1 MSRIVFHIGPP
12 KTGTTAVQA
21 SLDSSRR
28 QLLEHGISYLP
39 ETTQASMA
47 AMALTQR
54 TDPSTGI
61 RVPDEAWRS
70 LAARISKS
78 RSRTTIVSS
87 EWLAAASEEHIER
100 VRQTFNSQDVQII
113 LTIRSL
119 AAILPSRWRQNVLE
133 GATYGYEEWLDMVF
147 NDRSSSQSQRFW
159 HQHRHDLLAQRW
171 SQVFGAQNVHVV
183 VVRGNQPSFV
193 LEAVEEVLSVPRG
206 TLNRD
211 AAGANVSVSDVLVEG
226 VRRFNQRR
234 ERFGIS
240 KALGYTA
247 VSRGAL
253 MQIPQQQRD
262 RSIGDPFPARHLE
275 GVVREVE
282 RIVSGLRT
290 LGLSVYGDLDDL
302 MEIKT
307 ARTHPAEA
315 MSEDS
320 VAELIADVMTGQL
333 RALGLAAL
341 NGDSS
346 GLPPSGRPDGVDNL
360 TLRGRRRRVAML
372 GHALRAA
379 RLSGLE
385 VLWLGV
391 DLVAH
396 LGAKLKRRLEQVL
409 KGK

>member
-28 QLLEHGISYLP
+28 QILEHGISYLP

-78 RSRTTIVSS
+78 RSRITIVSS
-87 EWLAAASEEHIER
+87 EWLAAASEEQIER
-100 VRQTFNSQDVQII
+100 VRQTFKSQDVQII

-193 LEAVEEVLSVPRG
+193 LDAFEEVLSVPPG

-211 AAGANVSVSDVLVEG
+211 AVGANVSASDVLVEA

-234 ERFGIS
+234 EQYGITR
-240 KALGYTA
+240 ALGYTS

-282 RIVSGLRT
+282 GIVSGLRA
-290 LGLSVYGDLDDL
+290 LGISLYGDLDDL
-302 MEIKT
+302 MESKT
-307 ARTHPAEA
+307 GRTHPAEA
-315 MSEDS
+315 MSDDS

-379 RLSGLE
+379 RLSTLE
-385 VLWLGV
+385 VLWLCLSLGV
-391 DLVAH
+391 Q
-396 LGAKLKRRLEQVL
+396 LGAKIKRDLSRIWP
-409 KGK
+409 

>member
-1 MSRIVFHIGPP
+1 
-12 KTGTTAVQA
+12 
-21 SLDSSRR
+21 
-28 QLLEHGISYLP
+28 
-39 ETTQASMA
+39 MA

-78 RSRTTIVSS
+78 RSRITIVSS
-87 EWLAAASEEHIER
+87 EWLAAASEEQIER
-100 VRQTFNSQDVQII
+100 VRQTFKSQDVQII

-193 LEAVEEVLSVPRG
+193 LDAFEEVLSVPPG

-211 AAGANVSVSDVLVEG
+211 AVGANVSASDVLVEA

-234 ERFGIS
+234 EQYGITR
-240 KALGYTA
+240 ALGYTS

-282 RIVSGLRT
+282 GIVSGLRA
-290 LGLSVYGDLDDL
+290 LGISLYGDLDDL
-302 MEIKT
+302 MESKT
-307 ARTHPAEA
+307 GRTHPAEA
-315 MSEDS
+315 MSDDS

-379 RLSGLE
+379 RLSTLE
-385 VLWLGV
+385 VLWLCLSLGV
-391 DLVAH
+391 Q
-396 LGAKLKRRLEQVL
+396 LGAKIKRDLSRIWP
-409 KGK
+409 